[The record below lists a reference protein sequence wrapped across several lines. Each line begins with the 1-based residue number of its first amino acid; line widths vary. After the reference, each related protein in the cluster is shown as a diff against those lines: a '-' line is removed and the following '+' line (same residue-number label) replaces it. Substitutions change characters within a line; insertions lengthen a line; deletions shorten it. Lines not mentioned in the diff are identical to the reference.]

1 MKHLTTLLLILCIS
15 LPAWAVENTVPA
27 PVEEVRYELWVSGTR
42 EGQTQTQY
50 VNAATP
56 EGISAADH
64 SSLEAWLLSTFENN
78 EDCTVS
84 ITVKVRV
91 GWDSNFVEATGTVSG
106 IPCSEIVE
114 AIRNLREQ
122 LMAGIK

>member
-1 MKHLTTLLLILCIS
+1 MILCIS
-15 LPAWAVENTVPA
+15 LPAWAVENAAPA
-27 PVEEVRYELWVSGTR
+27 TGEEVRYELWVSGTR

-50 VNAATP
+50 VNAVTP

-64 SSLEAWLLSTFENN
+64 SPLERWLLSSFENN

-114 AIRNLREQ
+114 AIRNLRDQ